1 MLRRDGRHA
10 SELQMPAGHDLAACG
25 TWEGSLLAAGAAESG
40 LSTGHVARQHGLL
53 QSQVERSDT
62 TPDARATKTRAM
74 PSGARSAQRQIA
86 IHF

>member
-25 TWEGSLLAAGAAESG
+25 TWEGSLLAAGGAESG